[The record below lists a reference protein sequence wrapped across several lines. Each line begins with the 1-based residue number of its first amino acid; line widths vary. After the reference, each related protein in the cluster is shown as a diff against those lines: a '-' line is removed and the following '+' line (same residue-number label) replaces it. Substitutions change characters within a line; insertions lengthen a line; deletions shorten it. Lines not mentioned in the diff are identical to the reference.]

1 MRPES
6 RDALLAAIAKA
17 RGWIDDIR
25 LGCIAS
31 SQGRDRLLGSHSSE
45 WGALVLRPRPL
56 GSKPQGLSSRAGIV
70 TSPGGLPFSDFNRNH
85 GQLSREEPARL
96 RSPAANLSNYQLK
109 GITMKRILLG
119 SVASVFIIGS
129 ALAQQA
135 TPMPGMDMKG
145 MDTKM
150 MMPSPNDPPS
160 TKGYKSAMM
169 KMMEA
174 MPKFTGDADIDF
186 MKQMRTH
193 HEAAIDMA
201 KVVLANGKDVDTKK
215 LAQEIIAAQEKE
227 IAMIDAWLK
236 KKGA

>member
-1 MRPES
+1 
-6 RDALLAAIAKA
+6 
-17 RGWIDDIR
+17 
-25 LGCIAS
+25 
-31 SQGRDRLLGSHSSE
+31 
-45 WGALVLRPRPL
+45 
-56 GSKPQGLSSRAGIV
+56 
-70 TSPGGLPFSDFNRNH
+70 
-85 GQLSREEPARL
+85 
-96 RSPAANLSNYQLK
+96 
-109 GITMKRILLG
+109 MKRILLA
-119 SVASVFIIGS
+119 SVASVFVIGS

-145 MDTKM
+145 MDMDMKM

-201 KVVLANGKDVDTKK
+201 KVVLANGKDADTKK
-215 LAQEIIAAQEKE
+215 LAQEIVAAQEKE
-227 IAMIDAWLK
+227 IATIDAWLK

>member
-1 MRPES
+1 
-6 RDALLAAIAKA
+6 
-17 RGWIDDIR
+17 
-25 LGCIAS
+25 
-31 SQGRDRLLGSHSSE
+31 
-45 WGALVLRPRPL
+45 
-56 GSKPQGLSSRAGIV
+56 
-70 TSPGGLPFSDFNRNH
+70 
-85 GQLSREEPARL
+85 
-96 RSPAANLSNYQLK
+96 
-109 GITMKRILLG
+109 MKRILLA
-119 SVASVFIIGS
+119 SVASVFVIGS

-145 MDTKM
+145 MDMKM
-150 MMPSPNDPPS
+150 MTPSPNDPPS

-169 KMMEA
+169 

-227 IAMIDAWLK
+227 IATIDAWLK

>member
-1 MRPES
+1 
-6 RDALLAAIAKA
+6 
-17 RGWIDDIR
+17 
-25 LGCIAS
+25 
-31 SQGRDRLLGSHSSE
+31 
-45 WGALVLRPRPL
+45 
-56 GSKPQGLSSRAGIV
+56 
-70 TSPGGLPFSDFNRNH
+70 
-85 GQLSREEPARL
+85 
-96 RSPAANLSNYQLK
+96 
-109 GITMKRILLG
+109 MKRILLA
-119 SVASVFIIGS
+119 SVASVFVIGN

-145 MDTKM
+145 MDMMMM

-215 LAQEIIAAQEKE
+215 LAEEIIAAQEKE
-227 IAMIDAWLK
+227 SAKIDAWFR

>member
-1 MRPES
+1 M
-6 RDALLAAIAKA
+6 ANWAAKRR
-17 RGWIDDIR
+17 RGFVV
-25 LGCIAS
+25 A
-31 SQGRDRLLGSHSSE
+31 
-45 WGALVLRPRPL
+45 PL
-56 GSKPQGLSSRAGIV
+56 IFP
-70 TSPGGLPFSDFNRNH
+70 
-85 GQLSREEPARL
+85 
-96 RSPAANLSNYQLK
+96 NYRLK
-109 GITMKRILLG
+109 GITMKRILLA
-119 SVASVFIIGS
+119 SVASVFVIGS

-145 MDTKM
+145 MDMMM

-227 IAMIDAWLK
+227 IATIDAWLK

>member
-1 MRPES
+1 
-6 RDALLAAIAKA
+6 
-17 RGWIDDIR
+17 
-25 LGCIAS
+25 
-31 SQGRDRLLGSHSSE
+31 
-45 WGALVLRPRPL
+45 
-56 GSKPQGLSSRAGIV
+56 
-70 TSPGGLPFSDFNRNH
+70 
-85 GQLSREEPARL
+85 
-96 RSPAANLSNYQLK
+96 
-109 GITMKRILLG
+109 MKRILLA
-119 SVASVFIIGS
+119 SVASVFVIGS

-145 MDTKM
+145 MDMDMRM

-160 TKGYKSAMM
+160 TEGYKSAMM

-201 KVVLANGKDVDTKK
+201 KVVLANGKDADTKK
-215 LAQEIIAAQEKE
+215 LAQEIVAAQEKE
-227 IAMIDAWLK
+227 IATIDAWLK

>member
-1 MRPES
+1 
-6 RDALLAAIAKA
+6 
-17 RGWIDDIR
+17 
-25 LGCIAS
+25 
-31 SQGRDRLLGSHSSE
+31 
-45 WGALVLRPRPL
+45 
-56 GSKPQGLSSRAGIV
+56 
-70 TSPGGLPFSDFNRNH
+70 
-85 GQLSREEPARL
+85 
-96 RSPAANLSNYQLK
+96 
-109 GITMKRILLG
+109 MKRILLA
-119 SVASVFIIGS
+119 SVASVFVIGS

-145 MDTKM
+145 MDMKM

-174 MPKFTGDADIDF
+174 TPKFTGDADIDF

-227 IAMIDAWLK
+227 IATIDAWLK

>member
-1 MRPES
+1 
-6 RDALLAAIAKA
+6 
-17 RGWIDDIR
+17 
-25 LGCIAS
+25 
-31 SQGRDRLLGSHSSE
+31 
-45 WGALVLRPRPL
+45 
-56 GSKPQGLSSRAGIV
+56 
-70 TSPGGLPFSDFNRNH
+70 
-85 GQLSREEPARL
+85 
-96 RSPAANLSNYQLK
+96 
-109 GITMKRILLG
+109 MKRILLA
-119 SVASVFIIGS
+119 SVASVFVMGS

-145 MDTKM
+145 MDMDMKM

-201 KVVLANGKDVDTKK
+201 KVVLANGKDADTKK
-215 LAQEIIAAQEKE
+215 LAQEIVAAQEKE
-227 IAMIDAWLK
+227 IATIDAWLK